1 MLLNLMSSMKTKTLN
16 LCVADTD
23 ASAVVEVDQAGKLH
37 FSYTWFHYSD
47 RIESS
52 LIANA
57 KYLHMILQPIDPDP

>member
-1 MLLNLMSSMKTKTLN
+1 MKTKTLN
-16 LCVADTD
+16 LCVVVE
-23 ASAVVEVDQAGKLH
+23 VVEVDQAGKLH

-52 LIANA
+52 LKANA

>member
-1 MLLNLMSSMKTKTLN
+1 MSSMKTKTLN
-16 LCVADTD
+16 LCVADMD
-23 ASAVVEVDQAGKLH
+23 ASAVDEVNQAGKLH
-37 FSYTWFHYSD
+37 FSYTGFTISPRHYSD